1 MFVDVSMKTWRVSL
15 ALRPSEEVC
24 RGKLG
29 VGGNYVWCLVIA
41 ILWGLEVQRGVER
54 EALPRQTTCEMKTF
68 KVPVYIQR

>member
-1 MFVDVSMKTWRVSL
+1 MKTWRVSL

-41 ILWGLEVQRGVER
+41 IFMGLGGAQRCGEGGFTQ
-54 EALPRQTTCEMKTF
+54 ADNM
-68 KVPVYIQR
+68 